1 MNIDTTYVMCEDVI
15 ALLYDA
21 EEKTKRPK
29 EELLVLAMRMMLK
42 DCEAFFRMDGR
53 IEYQKRVDEKTGEK
67 IKKHRVKMRLMCR
80 EYDYCQDMRKLFR
93 RSISLVMAIAVRT
106 YIVKIVE
113 AIVNK
118 TADSVLAD
126 TYPFENYAI
135 SINRICYAPSFRI
148 WWGLPK
154 NLDLLFI
161 K

>member
-1 MNIDTTYVMCEDVI
+1 
-15 ALLYDA
+15 
-21 EEKTKRPK
+21 
-29 EELLVLAMRMMLK
+29 
-42 DCEAFFRMDGR
+42 
-53 IEYQKRVDEKTGEK
+53 
-67 IKKHRVKMRLMCR
+67 MRLMCR

-135 SINRICYAPSFRI
+135 SINRICYAPTFRI
-148 WWGLPK
+148 WWGLPA
-154 NLDLLFI
+154 NLELLF
-161 K
+161 KK